1 MTSFSRRQ
9 IMLAGSTGIAGLAAA
24 FTTGCAQAQPQ
35 NQTQAQNFP
44 VSPGGTSPDH
54 PNVKIIQRYYEAY
67 GANQIDTIRQEIF
80 APNITWTIPG
90 HHPLAG
96 TKRGADEVL
105 AFFEQLSK
113 AKFKAE
119 VLFLGGNDT
128 YVVDVHRGW
137 SNLEKGENE
146 KTENEKSKGEN
157 IDQLWALLFR
167 IENNRIL
174 EAVNFP
180 GDQHAADAFFWRVY
194 QLKPIPERLT

>member
-1 MTSFSRRQ
+1 MKSFSRRH
-9 IMLAGSTGIAGLAAA
+9 MMFAGSAGLAAA
-24 FTTGCAQAQPQ
+24 FTAGCAQAQTQ
-35 NQTQAQNFP
+35 NQVQTQTQTQNP
-44 VSPGGTSPDH
+44 DSPASAGSVSPDH
-54 PNVKIIQRYYEAY
+54 LNVKIIQRYYEAY

-137 SNLEKGENE
+137 SNLEKGEN
-146 KTENEKSKGEN
+146 

-180 GDQHAADAFFWRVY
+180 GDQHTADAFFWRVY
-194 QLKPIPERLT
+194 QLKPIPQRLT